1 MLRNLWRFFNMKD
14 FVDITSTGT
23 PSSLVSQPL
32 SSFMSLS
39 SPLQSSPGC
48 MPGVSRMAAVS
59 TFPWRYLLITFNF
72 TSLLAIS
79 LFLFWGV
86 GCCTL
91 IFLGQFFQ
99 SFTFVK
105 CQVGFI
111 TGRQSSNCILN
122 NKCTVTSHQQTLKEL
137 MWLATD
143 HDTHLLFP

>member
-1 MLRNLWRFFNMKD
+1 MKD
-14 FVDITSTGT
+14 FADITSTGT
-23 PSSLVSQPL
+23 SSSLVSQPL

-59 TFPWRYLLITFNF
+59 AFPWRYLLITFNF

-79 LFLFWGV
+79 LFLFFFFGWG
-86 GCCTL
+86 GCTL

-99 SFTFVK
+99 SFIFVK

-122 NKCTVTSHQQTLKEL
+122 NKCTVTSRQQTLKEL
-137 MWLATD
+137 M
-143 HDTHLLFP
+143 